1 MATRLYFHDAVTSL
15 SGTLPSGEQSTRTPD
30 WTATG
35 GATNRTMDTNIG
47 VAQASRA
54 GTMLNQFPAQDGLLG
69 MFISPPLDTA
79 QTVGGGNMTLNVAD
93 AESSP
98 GANFWVDSL
107 NIYVWRPST
116 GTKVGTLLDAVD
128 LGGTEGGT
136 SETVTHITG
145 ITSTGISALAGDV
158 IVCEVWARSVQ
169 AIAGAYTATFYYDG
183 TTENT
188 TENATVSNH
197 ASFIEFAETLTFG
210 QSGNRIR
217 MMI

>member
-1 MATRLYFHDAVTSL
+1 MTTRLYFHDAVSTL

-47 VAQASRA
+47 AAQASRS
-54 GTMLNQFPAQDGLLG
+54 GTTLSLATQQDGLLG

-93 AESSP
+93 DENGS

-116 GTKVGTLLDAVD
+116 GAKIGTLRDAAD

-145 ITSTGISALAGDV
+145 ITSTGINALAGDV

-169 AIAGAYTATFYYDG
+169 SFASSYTVTFYYDG

-197 ASFIEFAETLTFG
+197 ASFLELAETLTFG
-210 QSGNRIR
+210 SSGNRIR